1 MYAVTSMPSGADGVR
16 VDVSVDKVPL
26 LRPEWQAYRLVSSAF
41 PPISVF
47 EDVLEPADLELAFLI
62 EGLTNDRLLDEAG
75 VLQRVRPEDR
85 VSGPGSS
92 PVMAAFTH
100 IGASNRFSDG
110 SYGVYYCASSLPAA
124 IAETA
129 FHRARFLEATGEG
142 PLELTLRAYI
152 NVIVKPLHDVRAVE
166 ALHDPALDSY
176 PLSQRFARRFR
187 DAHSWGLLYRS
198 VRAPGEE
205 CAAVFRPPAV
215 SIPVQGPHLRYVWD
229 GREISDVFRIAQ
241 IE

>member
-1 MYAVTSMPSGADGVR
+1 MRANVGVEQ
-16 VDVSVDKVPL
+16 VPL
-26 LRPEWQAYRLVSSAF
+26 LQPEWQAYRLVSSAF
-41 PPISVF
+41 PPLSVF
-47 EDVLEPADLELAFLI
+47 EDVLDPADLELAFAI
-62 EGLTNDRLLDEAG
+62 EALTNDRLLDEAG

-100 IGASNRFSDG
+100 IGAANRFSDG
-110 SYGVYYCASSLPAA
+110 SYGVYYCASSLQAA
-124 IAETA
+124 ITETA
-129 FHRARFLEATGEG
+129 FHRARFLEATREG

-152 NVIVKPLHDVRAVE
+152 NHIVKPLHDVRDVAAV
-166 ALHDPALDSY
+166 HDPSVDSY
-176 PLSQRFARRFR
+176 PVSQRFARRFR
-187 DAHSWGLLYRS
+187 DADSWGLLYRS
-198 VRAPGEE
+198 VRSPGEE

-229 GREISDVFRIAQ
+229 GREISEVFRIAR

>member
-1 MYAVTSMPSGADGVR
+1 MRIDVR
-16 VDVSVDKVPL
+16 VERVPL
-26 LRPEWQAYRLVSSAF
+26 LQPAWQAYRLISSAF

-47 EDVLEPADLELAFLI
+47 EDVLDPADLDLAFVI
-62 EGLTNDRLLDEAG
+62 EGLTNERLLDEAG
-75 VLQRVRPEDR
+75 VLQRVPVHDR
-85 VSGPGSS
+85 ISGPGAS

-100 IGASNRFSDG
+100 IGAVNRFSNG
-110 SYGVYYCASSLPAA
+110 SFGIYYCASSLKAA

-152 NVIVKPLHDVRAVE
+152 NSIIKPLHDVRTLKAV
-166 ALHDPALDSY
+166 HDPSLDSY
-176 PLSQRFARRFR
+176 PITQRFATRFR
-187 DAHSWGLLYRS
+187 EAGSWGLLYRS

-229 GREISDVFRIAQ
+229 GQAITEVFRIAPV
-241 IE
+241 